1 MVLQPESVPKS
12 RRDPPPEFK
21 FHSSCD
27 TCLKAKIKCSQ
38 AKPSC
43 ARCLQQNRR
52 CVYSPY
58 RKIGRPSTKNLPPP
72 DQQQRAVGGTARKG
86 RKPHPQQIS
95 LPSLGVETRSWV
107 DNLVHPTNPA
117 LHAEESV
124 LVPHESWSNPE
135 LTGNINRLDYGLEGA
150 NWPSLDGLFDAPA
163 PMLSLANH
171 ELASA
176 GFQLDQ
182 VDPDPDQD
190 ELTGYLSPSS
200 LSSRESPITPLPTP
214 QTERGL
220 FGIRSE
226 FPFAAGHS
234 LGTGP
239 VLPKPL
245 NAFPAFFSSSSSASS
260 PVTEAGG
267 FNLFLAPS
275 ARCTFQCYPD
285 LINLLNDINEFQ
297 RNNSGIPLDV
307 LLNLD
312 KRVCKVR
319 ETVLRCP
326 CCLVSPG
333 AALTLMLITVVSIN
347 LLGLFE
353 RSCRST
359 DRDSGSSMSREE
371 SRVVSSIALD
381 DRSHVDRGRSR
392 NPLPYTT
399 GHLTVGNIQLDETVK
414 LAISRRLVRLY
425 LERQLGVVQQLNQL
439 LGRAEGDTASVKVT
453 QELLRDQL
461 RRLEHFVGFITLT
474 D

>member
-1 MVLQPESVPKS
+1 
-12 RRDPPPEFK
+12 
-21 FHSSCD
+21 
-27 TCLKAKIKCSQ
+27 
-38 AKPSC
+38 
-43 ARCLQQNRR
+43 
-52 CVYSPY
+52 
-58 RKIGRPSTKNLPPP
+58 
-72 DQQQRAVGGTARKG
+72 
-86 RKPHPQQIS
+86 
-95 LPSLGVETRSWV
+95 
-107 DNLVHPTNPA
+107 
-117 LHAEESV
+117 LHAEKSD
-124 LVPHESWSNPE
+124 LVPHQSWSNPE
-135 LTGNINRLDYGLEGA
+135 LTANINRLDYGLEGA
-150 NWPSLDGLFDAPA
+150 NWPSFEGLFDAPA
-163 PMLSLANH
+163 PMLPPANH
-171 ELASA
+171 GLASA
-176 GFQLDQ
+176 GSQLDQ

-190 ELTGYLSPSS
+190 DLAGYLSPSS

-245 NAFPAFFSSSSSASS
+245 NAFPAFSSSSSSASS
-260 PVTEAGG
+260 PVTEARG
-267 FNLFLAPS
+267 FNLFLASS

-297 RNNSGIPLDV
+297 RKNSGIPLDV

-333 AALTLMLITVVSIN
+333 AALTLMLITMMSIN

-353 RSCRST
+353 WSCGST
-359 DRDSGSSMSREE
+359 DGDSGSSMSREE

-381 DRSHVDRGRSR
+381 DRSPVDRGRSR

-414 LAISRRLVRLY
+414 LAFSRRLVRLY

-453 QELLRDQL
+453 QELLTDQL
-461 RRLEHFVGFITLT
+461 QRLEHFIGFITLT